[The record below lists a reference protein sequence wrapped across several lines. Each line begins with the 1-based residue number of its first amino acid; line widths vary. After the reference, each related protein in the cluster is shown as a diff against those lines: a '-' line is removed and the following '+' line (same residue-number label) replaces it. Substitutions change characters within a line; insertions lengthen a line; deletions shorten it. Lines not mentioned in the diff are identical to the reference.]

1 VEDFVE
7 VVRAGS
13 GSSRDG
19 ARTVTLRSGWQ
30 RIPLQLF
37 ALMWPQRL
45 SVRAIYV
52 LSSLQIASGLVLALP
67 RLWPAPSPWVL
78 LA

>member
-37 ALMWPQRL
+37 ASMWSQRL
-45 SVRAIYV
+45 SVAIYV

-67 RLWPAPSPWVL
+67 RWPGPSPWVL